1 MKPIPGYYKTTI
13 ANVPYLLSFG
23 QESAKRGISLRL
35 NESGSLLWDALK
47 KGADEE
53 ELLSLLAGKFD
64 AKEQDLPLLRQD
76 ITNYIQTLQ
85 ALGILQE
92 PSVDECVPSP
102 TGDAL
107 YFRTGPLT
115 ISYHGAVSLFETYFS
130 DFACDATDDVS
141 LTVTILC
148 DPFRHTFAKTV
159 LVHTQELTICDSDD
173 HYVFFFDSRWGIYE
187 MHIKKDGSSARLYCV
202 PDYASTHAEDVF
214 HALRFAFLVCAQ
226 NHNLIVLH
234 SASLLY
240 RKKAWLFSGC
250 SGTGKSTHTNLWH
263 ECFNSPLLNGDLNL
277 LGQCDGVPMIYGLP
291 WCGTSE
297 ICTSKNYPLGGIV
310 FLKQAQQNEVAKP
323 PLDQQILL
331 LLQRL
336 ISPSWTQDLCEKNL
350 RLSTEIVKHTQIFT
364 LACTKDPEAAS
375 VMRAAIDASE

>member
-13 ANVPYLLSFG
+13 ANVPYLLSYG

-53 ELLSLLAGKFD
+53 ELLALLAGTFD
-64 AKEQDLPLLRQD
+64 ASETDLPLLRQD
-76 ITNYIQTLQ
+76 VSNYVQTLQ
-85 ALGILQE
+85 SLGILE
-92 PSVDECVPSP
+92 EKSVDTRSTSSQP
-102 TGDAL
+102 AL

-115 ISYHGAVSLFETYFS
+115 VSYYGAASLFETYFS
-130 DFACDATDDVS
+130 DFACDAADDVS
-141 LTVTILC
+141 LTVTVHC
-148 DPFRHTFAKTV
+148 GPFQHTTAQTV
-159 LVHTQELTICDSDD
+159 LIHTQELTICDSDD

-187 MHIKKDGSSARLYCV
+187 MHIKKDGSAAHLYCV
-202 PDYASTHAEDVF
+202 PDYAATHAEDVF

-226 NHNLIVLH
+226 NHNLVVLH

-240 RKKAWLFSGC
+240 KEKAWLFSGC

-263 ECFNSPLLNGDLNL
+263 ECFDTPLLNGDLNL
-277 LGQCDGVPMIYGLP
+277 LGQSEGIPMVYGLP

-297 ICTSKNYPLGGIV
+297 ICTPKTYPLGGIV
-310 FLKQAQQNEVAKP
+310 FLKQAQQNKVAKP
-323 PLDQQILL
+323 PLDQRILL

-336 ISPSWTQDLCEKNL
+336 ISLSWTQELCEKNL
-350 RLSTEIVKHTQIFT
+350 QLSTEIATHTQIFT
-364 LACTKDPEAAS
+364 LACTKDPEAAY
-375 VMRAAIDASE
+375 VMREAIDAC